1 MDPIAL
7 RPRKATEIID
17 AAIEVYRR
25 NPIHFLLLAAMVRV
39 PWLIAQIV
47 YLAPV
52 DGDPEMLFGMFV
64 IAFGTM
70 FTTLL
75 MAGFVVKMASDLY
88 LGQETDAFST
98 IRSVASRVPAVFV
111 ASLMQIVCVSLG
123 FMLLLF
129 PAVWV
134 SAVLFAVLPVVVLE
148 RRNPFAAFDRSSQLS
163 NGVKWHVLSALGL
176 VAIIWFVVVLGS
188 AIITQIIPMPALK
201 YSVAAAADIL
211 LYPLFG
217 IASTLIYYDVR
228 IRKEGFDIE
237 MMAGQ
242 PTTAPAASA

>member
-47 YLAPV
+47 YVAPH
-52 DGDPEMLFGMFV
+52 DGQPEMVFGTFIV
-64 IAFGTM
+64 TFGTM
-70 FTTLL
+70 ITTLL
-75 MAGFVVKMASDLY
+75 MAGFVVHMASELY
-88 LGQETDAFST
+88 LGRETDAFST
-98 IRSVASRVPAVFV
+98 LRAVAPRVPSVFV
-111 ASLMQIVCVSLG
+111 ASLLQTVAIGVAIVM
-123 FMLLLF
+123 FIF

-134 SAVLFAVLPVVVLE
+134 SAVLFAVVPVVVLE
-148 RRNPFAAFDRSSQLS
+148 GRGPFKAFDRSSQLS
-163 NGVKWHVLSALGL
+163 AGVKRHILAALGL
-176 VAIIWFVVVLGS
+176 VALIWFVINIGAGILVT
-188 AIITQIIPMPALK
+188 IISNPSLRYVA
-201 YSVAAAADIL
+201 AAAADIV

-237 MMAGQ
+237 MMAAQ
-242 PTTAPAASA
+242 PTAAPAAPA

>member
-25 NPIHFLLLAAMVRV
+25 NPIHFLLLAAIVRV

-47 YLAPV
+47 FLAPV
-52 DGDPEMLFGMFV
+52 DGQPEMFFGMFV

-88 LGQETDAFST
+88 LGHETDAFTT
-98 IRSVASRVPAVFV
+98 IRSVASRVPAVFI

-134 SAVLFAVLPVVVLE
+134 SAVLFAVIPVVVLE
-148 RRNPFAAFDRSSQLS
+148 RRGPFAAFDRSSQLS
-163 NGVKWHVLSALGL
+163 NGVKWHVLAALGL
-176 VAIIWFVVVLGS
+176 VVIIWFVVLIG
-188 AIITQIIPMPALK
+188 ATIITSLITIPALK
-201 YSVAAAADIL
+201 YAAAAAADIL

-217 IASTLIYYDVR
+217 IATTLIYYDAR

-237 MMAGQ
+237 MMAAQ
-242 PTTAPAASA
+242 PTSAPAATA